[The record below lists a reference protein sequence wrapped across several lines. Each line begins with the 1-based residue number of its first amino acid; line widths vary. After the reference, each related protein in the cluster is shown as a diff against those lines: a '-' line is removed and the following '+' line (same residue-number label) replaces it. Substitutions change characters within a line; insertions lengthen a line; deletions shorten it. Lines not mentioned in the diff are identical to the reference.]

1 MPSMSEERF
10 LEFLLTSACSSEAC
24 ADALD
29 DESFWRVVRWKLGRP
44 TVEPPA
50 PVLEAA

>member
-1 MPSMSEERF
+1 MPMSEEQF
-10 LEFLLTSACSSEAC
+10 QEFLLMSACSSEAA
-24 ADALD
+24 ADAIDTETMWSLI
-29 DESFWRVVRWKLGRP
+29 RWKLGRP